1 MKLDG
6 YQGEIM
12 DNCDEELFSVINEMF
27 SEKIP
32 FNKVL
37 GLKVE
42 SINPERVKVSFE
54 TRDELIGHYTRG
66 TLHGGVISSVI
77 DVTGGLSA
85 FMSIQERFPGELLEE
100 RLAKFAR
107 VSTIDLRVD
116 FLRPGLGKCF
126 VATAYTLRTGNRV
139 AVTRIELHND
149 QNDLIAVGTGSYVVA

>member
-1 MKLDG
+1 
-6 YQGEIM
+6 M
-12 DNCDEELFSVINEMF
+12 DIYTSDEQFLEVINEMF

-37 GLKVE
+37 GLRVE
-42 SINPERVKVSFE
+42 SLGPDRVKVVFE
-54 TRDELIGHYTRG
+54 KRDELVGHYTRG

-85 FMSIQERFPGELLEE
+85 FMSIQERIPNEILEE
-100 RLAKFAR
+100 RLARFAR

-116 FLRPGLGKCF
+116 FLRPGLGKWF
-126 VATAYTLRTGNRV
+126 TTSAYTLRAGNRV
-139 AVTRIELHND
+139 AVTRIELHSD